1 MALKLQYAN
10 SVIPIETV
18 ALLDTTVL
26 TSIYS
31 HADKSYGGGKTIDVT
46 GIAVNNNFTTSSIA
60 QALGTAAVN
69 NVIFL
74 TPTLLPVGT
83 TSPPPLKGLGVFIKK
98 AGSSGTPVVEATG
111 IPDVIILLGT
121 SVVTAI
127 EIKIS
132 GIGDGIFLPLNSV
145 AQTSISIKSSAP
157 ANIALVEI
165 IAIY

>member
-18 ALLDTTVL
+18 ALLDTTIL

-60 QALGTAAVN
+60 QALGTTAVTSN
-69 NVIFL
+69 NAIFL
-74 TPTLLPVGT
+74 APTLLPVG

-98 AGSSGTPVVEATG
+98 AGSSGTPAVEATG
-111 IPDVIILLGT
+111 TPDVIILLGT
-121 SVVTAI
+121 I

-145 AQTSISIKSSAP
+145 AQASISIKSSTTTT
-157 ANIALVEI
+157 IALVEI

>member
-83 TSPPPLKGLGVFIKK
+83 SPPPLKGLGVFIKK
-98 AGSSGTPVVEATG
+98 AGSSGTPLVEATG

-121 SVVTAI
+121 TI
-127 EIKIS
+127 EMKIS

-145 AQTSISIKSSAP
+145 AQTSISIKSSVA

>member
-18 ALLDTTVL
+18 ALLDTTIL

-31 HADKSYGGGKTIDVT
+31 HADKSYGGGKTIDVNVT
-46 GIAVNNNFTTSSIA
+46 GIVVNNNFTTSATVRS
-60 QALGTAAVN
+60 LGTALDN
-69 NVIFL
+69 NAIFL
-74 TPTLLPVGT
+74 VPILPHA
-83 TSPPPLKGLGVFIKK
+83 SAPLKGFGVFIKK
-98 AGSSGTPVVEATG
+98 AGSSGTPAVEATG
-111 IPDVIILLGT
+111 ITDVIILLGT
-121 SVVTAI
+121 SVATAI

-145 AQTSISIKSSAP
+145 AQTSISIKSSVA

>member
-18 ALLDTTVL
+18 ALLDTTNVL

-31 HADKSYGGGKTIDVT
+31 HADKSYGGGKTIDVAVT
-46 GIAVNNNFTTSSIA
+46 GGIVVNNNFTTSA
-60 QALGTAAVN
+60 TVRALGTEAN
-69 NVIFL
+69 NNAIFSV
-74 TPTLLPVGT
+74 PLLPHAST
-83 TSPPPLKGLGVFIKK
+83 PLKGLGVFIKK
-98 AGSSGTPVVEATG
+98 AGSSGTPAVEATG
-111 IPDVIILLGT
+111 TPDVIILLGT
-121 SVVTAI
+121 I

-145 AQTSISIKSSAP
+145 AQASISIKSSATTT
-157 ANIALVEI
+157 IALVEI